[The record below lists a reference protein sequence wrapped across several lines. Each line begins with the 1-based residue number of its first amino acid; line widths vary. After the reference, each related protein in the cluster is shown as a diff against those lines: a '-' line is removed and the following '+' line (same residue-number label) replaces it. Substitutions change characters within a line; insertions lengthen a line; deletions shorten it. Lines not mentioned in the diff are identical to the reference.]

1 MSAYVKMSVY
11 IKITTIAL
19 FLIASAGNSQ
29 MFLNTGRDRCTV
41 ICSFS
46 RIVHMEK
53 NDLLHVSL
61 WMTLVDVI

>member
-11 IKITTIAL
+11 IKSTTIAL

-29 MFLNTGRDRCTV
+29 MFLIDRCTV